1 MLSYAVKGGGG
12 KNSYMQPDT
21 PKTCLH
27 RYMWPWP
34 RYSHLTRLQNQ
45 LQHTKHCQMHNGLK
59 AISLWTLLSSLSQST
74 SPGQALTWL
83 DKTVASEFGPNFS
96 NWFALSDFWRGCVV
110 TIRQLPGPHQSS
122 LNNIID
128 WVSDWL
134 TRQDLRPIKWQKLN
148 SKPKYLR
155 SGCQRCGKLC

>member
-1 MLSYAVKGGGG
+1 
-12 KNSYMQPDT
+12 MQPNT